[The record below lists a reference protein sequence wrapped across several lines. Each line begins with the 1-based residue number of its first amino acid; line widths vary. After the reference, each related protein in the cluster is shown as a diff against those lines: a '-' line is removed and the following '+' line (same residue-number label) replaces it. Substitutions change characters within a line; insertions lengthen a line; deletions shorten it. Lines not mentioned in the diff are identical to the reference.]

1 MTVPCRVVCITVL
14 DLPVVLRGVLSALLC
29 QNRGTR
35 PGERFDYSFSTDVLG
50 RVVEVVSGKGLGAFF
65 RTEIFAPLAMA
76 DTGFSCADAARM
88 SAAWVRADHPRGQG
102 QGPTK
107 PGSHGKLKMT
117 FSGEPGDDVFLLP
130 EKAALPSGGGGLV
143 STVSDFA
150 KFGIILD
157 FFLLFIVVI

>member
-1 MTVPCRVVCITVL
+1 M
-14 DLPVVLRGVLSALLC
+14 LRQTWGF
-29 QNRGTR
+29 R
-35 PGERFDYSFSTDVLG
+35 PGERFDYSFSTDILG

-65 RTEIFAPLAMA
+65 CDEIFAPLAMA

-88 SAAWVRADHPRGQG
+88 SAAWVRSDHPRGQG
-102 QGPTK
+102 QGQGQGHGPTK

-150 KFGIILD
+150 KFGMFDSL
-157 FFLLFIVVI
+157 V